1 LATSASEIHSPMSGS
16 CVATGYRTGVHESAA
31 PVAMAAWIA
40 EFATTVFEK
49 KAPARR
55 AAATTA
61 PA

>member
-1 LATSASEIHSPMSGS
+1 MSGS